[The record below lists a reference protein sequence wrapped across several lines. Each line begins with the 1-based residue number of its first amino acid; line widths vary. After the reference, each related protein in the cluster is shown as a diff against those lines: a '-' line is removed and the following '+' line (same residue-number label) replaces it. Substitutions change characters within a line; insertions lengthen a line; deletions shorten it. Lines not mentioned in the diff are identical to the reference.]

1 MPDIFGSLCS
11 CVGTCVDDGSNLIR
25 KVNIESGLWGC
36 QDLCKN
42 TDGCKFYTLQNINQ
56 RIPTERGSDGGTQCS
71 LWRKCDQFR
80 IPQQREW
87 LDLRSGP
94 ADCTLYNQ
102 ECPVVLDRNGPLSNL
117 PNDYTQ
123 QSDCPC
129 SLIGSPFPSSSILF
143 PGLFTPPPGAPG
155 NSSCSWCFKVRFL
168 RQDHQ
173 FSIMV

>member
-1 MPDIFGSLCS
+1 MVEFLKVTYQYLVDFDSDFDFDIDFDDFYPNFSSPTTCDDFMPDIFGSLCS
-11 CVGTCVDDGSNLIR
+11 CVGTCVEDGSNLISTF
-25 KVNIESGLWGC
+25 NIESGLWGC

-42 TDGCKFYTLQNINQ
+42 TADCKFYTLKNINQ

-71 LWRKCDQFR
+71 LWRKCDRFR

-94 ADCTLYNQ
+94 SECTLYDQ

-123 QSDCPC
+123 EDCAC
-129 SLIGSPFPSSSILF
+129 SLIGSPFPS
-143 PGLFTPPPGAPG
+143 
-155 NSSCSWCFKVRFL
+155 
-168 RQDHQ
+168 
-173 FSIMV
+173 